1 MDNEIVGTISLNPN
15 DDRLLIFDVDP
26 DTLPQNTLD
35 AVDSVIN
42 PYRKAPGAGLPDA
55 VTGVRYL
62 IVENLGSGSEAWGQ
76 LYKIISGQKVPTSQA
91 NANDIIIFDGS
102 DWVVDF
108 DSEVIQTIQF
118 VTNLT
123 TGVQYRYL
131 GNTWIKSYEGWYAAG
146 DFSIVI

>member
-1 MDNEIVGTISLNPN
+1 MTENNTNQELEQQGFVEQDTALESMRASDFDCYSAYGEVIDNSI
-15 DDRLLIFDVDP
+15 
-26 DTLPQNTLD
+26 
-35 AVDSVIN
+35 
-42 PYRKAPGAGLPDA
+42 
-55 VTGVRYL
+55 
-62 IVENLGSGSEAWGQ
+62 
-76 LYKIISGQKVPTSQA
+76 QA

-131 GNTWIKSYEGWYAAG
+131 GNTWIKSYEGWYAQG
-146 DFSIVI
+146 DYSIVI